1 MTKYLLASPACLAL
15 ATSLFAVP
23 ALAQAPASPAP
34 AAPAAPAPSTP
45 APAAAVPATPA
56 PAAAAPGAA
65 APTKATHAS
74 ARSARVEQ
82 LQNALNSNGATL
94 TVDGKMGSKTKAAL
108 MDFQKAHGLKV
119 TGRPDKE
126 TRDALKTTG

>member
-1 MTKYLLASPACLAL
+1 MTKYLLASPACMAL
-15 ATSLFAVP
+15 AASLFTVP

-34 AAPAAPAPSTP
+34 AAPAAPAPADT
-45 APAAAVPATPA
+45 APATAAPS
-56 PAAAAPGAA
+56 AAAPGAA
-65 APTKATHAS
+65 APTKATHAM
-74 ARSARVEQ
+74 ARPAHVEQ
-82 LQNALNSNGATL
+82 LQNALNSNGAAL
-94 TVDGKMGSKTKAAL
+94 TVDGKMGPKTKAAL

>member
-1 MTKYLLASPACLAL
+1 MTKYSLASPACLAL
-15 ATSLFAVP
+15 VASLFAVP
-23 ALAQAPASPAP
+23 ALAQAPAPVP

-45 APAAAVPATPA
+45 APAAAAPATAA
-56 PAAAAPGAA
+56 PSAAAPSAA
-65 APTKATHAS
+65 APTKAMHAS

>member
-1 MTKYLLASPACLAL
+1 MTKYLLASPACMAL
-15 ATSLFAVP
+15 AASLFTVP

-34 AAPAAPAPSTP
+34 AAPAPSAPAPADA
-45 APAAAVPATPA
+45 APATAASS
-56 PAAAAPGAA
+56 AAAPGAA
-65 APTKATHAS
+65 APTKATHAM
-74 ARSARVEQ
+74 ARPAHVEQ

-94 TVDGKMGSKTKAAL
+94 TVDGKMGPKTKAAL

>member
-15 ATSLFAVP
+15 AASLFAVP
-23 ALAQAPASPAP
+23 ALAQAPAPVP

-45 APAAAVPATPA
+45 APAAAAPATAA
-56 PAAAAPGAA
+56 PSAAAPDTA
-65 APTKATHAS
+65 APTKAAHAS